1 MLLNRQVLAIF
12 LLFVSISI
20 AVGQERVSELSR
32 TYLSPTRVVWE
43 SGSGVSGLDQ
53 LLQPGIGQ
61 AVLGKGKMCVLN
73 SKQGRKPGFLLD
85 FGKELHGGLE
95 LVTGMYP
102 GNAPVKVR
110 IRFGESV
117 GEAMS
122 ELGGEQNAT
131 NDHAVRDMV
140 VSLPWLGKLELGNTG
155 FRFVRIDVLDEDRE
169 IHLKE
174 VNAVSVM
181 RDLPYLGSFKSSD
194 SLLNRI
200 WDTGAYTVHLNMQDY
215 LWDGIKRDRLVW
227 VGDLH
232 PEVATVMAVFGEQE
246 VVRKSLDLARE
257 TTPLPE
263 WMNGISTYSMWWI
276 LIHRDWYRQ
285 YGDKKYLEEQRS
297 YLMGLLEH
305 LFTKIGP
312 DGGENLDGT
321 RFLDWPSSENTPAI
335 GAGLQA
341 MMVWSLQAGA
351 ELSTLLG
358 EGAMAERCAAAVKK
372 LGTKPQA
379 AYGSKQA
386 AALLSIAGLWTPE
399 KAVKEVVGV
408 GGAKNFSTFYGYY
421 MLEAMA
427 AAGQH
432 REAMDIIRTYWGGM
446 LEMGATSFWE
456 DFNVEW
462 MEGSTGV
469 DVMPVAGKKDIHG
482 DFGAYCYIG
491 YRHSLSHG
499 WASGPTAWLSRHVLG
514 VEVLGPDRV
523 RIRPNLGD
531 LSFAEGTYP
540 TKHGVLK
547 VRHECQADG
556 KVKTVFTA
564 PKGVEVVQE

>member
-1 MLLNRQVLAIF
+1 MLLKRLQLAISI
-12 LLFVSISI
+12 LFVSISMSV
-20 AVGQERVSELSR
+20 AQGRNTELKR
-32 TYLSPTRVVWE
+32 TYLSATRVIWQSE
-43 SGSGVSGLDQ
+43 AGVSGTEY

-61 AVLGKGKMCVLN
+61 AILGQGKMCVLN
-73 SKQGRKPGFLLD
+73 SKEGRKPGLLLD
-85 FGKELHGGLE
+85 FGRELHGGLE

-102 GNAPVKVR
+102 GNAAVRVR

-122 ELGGEQNAT
+122 ELGGERNAT

-155 FRFVRIDVLDEDRE
+155 FRFVRIDILDSDRE

-181 RDLPYLGSFKSSD
+181 RDIPYLGSFKSSD

-246 VVRKSLDLARE
+246 VVRKSLDLARN

-285 YGDKKYLEEQRS
+285 YGDKKYLEEQKS
-297 YLMGLLEH
+297 YLLGLLEH
-305 LFTKIGP
+305 IFTKVGP
-312 DGGENLDGT
+312 DGGEKLDGT
-321 RFLDWPSSENTPAI
+321 RFLDWPSSENAPAI
-335 GAGLQA
+335 GTGLQA
-341 MMVWSLQAGA
+341 MMVWSLQAGG
-351 ELSTLLG
+351 ELATLLG
-358 EGAMAERCAAAVKK
+358 EGAMAERCMAAVKK
-372 LGTKPQA
+372 LGAKPQMA
-379 AYGSKQA
+379 FGSKQA
-386 AALLSIAGLWTPE
+386 AALLSMAGMWTPE

-432 REAMDIIRTYWGGM
+432 REAMDIIRAYWGGM
-446 LEMGATSFWE
+446 LQMGATSFWE

-462 MEGSTGV
+462 MEGSTGI
-469 DVMPVAGKKDIHG
+469 DEMPVAGKKDIHG

-514 VEVLGPDRV
+514 VEMLDPQTV
-523 RIRPNLGD
+523 RIRPQLGD
-531 LSFAEGTYP
+531 LSYAEGTYP
-540 TKHGVLK
+540 TKYGILTVK
-547 VRHECQADG
+547 HEKQADG
-556 KVKTVFTA
+556 KVMTEYRA
-564 PKGVEVVQE
+564 PEGLKVLK

>member
-1 MLLNRQVLAIF
+1 MILKSLLLSVFI
-12 LLFVSISI
+12 LFVSITVSI
-20 AVGQERVSELSR
+20 AQERKSEMTR
-32 TYLSPTRVVWE
+32 TYLPPK
-43 SGSGVSGLDQ
+43 GVIWQSQEGLSGLDH

-61 AVLGKGKMCVLN
+61 AVLGQGKRCVLN

-95 LVTGMYP
+95 IVTGMYP

-122 ELGGEQNAT
+122 ELGGERNAT
-131 NDHAVRDMV
+131 NDHAVRDIV
-140 VSLPWLGKLELGNTG
+140 VSLPWLGKLEVGNTG
-155 FRFVRIDVLDEDRE
+155 FRFVRIDLIDPDRE
-169 IHLKE
+169 IHIKE

-181 RDLPYLGSFKSSD
+181 RDLPYWGSFHSSD

-232 PEVATVMAVFGEQE
+232 PEVATVMAVFGEQD
-246 VVRKSLDLARE
+246 VVRKSLDLARS

-276 LIHRDWYRQ
+276 LIHRDWYKQ
-285 YGDKKYLEEQRS
+285 YGDKAYLEEQRT
-297 YLMGLLEH
+297 YLLGLLNH
-305 LFTKIGP
+305 LFTKIGA
-312 DGGENLDGT
+312 DGGEKLDGT

-335 GAGLQA
+335 GTGLQA
-341 MMVWSLQAGA
+341 MMVWSLQAGE
-351 ELSTLLG
+351 ELSRILG
-358 EGAMAERCAAAVKK
+358 EESMAERCAVALKQ

-386 AALLSIAGLWTPE
+386 AALLAIAGLWTPE
-399 KAVKEVVGV
+399 KAVEEVIGV
-408 GGAKNFSTFYGYY
+408 GGAQHFSTFYGYY

-427 AAGQH
+427 AAGKHQ
-432 REAMDIIRTYWGGM
+432 EAMNIIRSYWGGM
-446 LEMGATSFWE
+446 LKMGATSFWE
-456 DFNVEW
+456 DFNVDW
-462 MEGSTGV
+462 MQGSTRIDQLPQEGF
-469 DVMPVAGKKDIHG
+469 KDIHG

-514 VEVLGPDRV
+514 VEVVNPGTV
-523 RIRPNLGD
+523 RLRPNLGD
-531 LSFAEGTYP
+531 LDLAEGTYP
-540 TKHGVLK
+540 TKYGILK
-547 VRHECQADG
+547 VRHEKQANG
-556 KVKTVFTA
+556 KVKTTYVA
-564 PKGVEVVQE
+564 PKGLKVK